1 MPVAVQGVVHGA
13 SVGIGTT
20 VTKGNGVDPTIG
32 VVGNSYIT
40 IDPQVSIDDLTL
52 GQFVAGNAGVA
63 TGTKII
69 GIDRSYRTIYLD
81 KPLVDNIQVATD
93 PSVTFSFGKISFT
106 NHGLKAETSST
117 LTLVLVTQ
125 LLNLMFTLY
134 LMYQTQMSL

>member
-20 VTKGNGVDPTIG
+20 VTKGNNTDPCIG
-32 VVGNSYIT
+32 IVGNSYIT

-69 GIDRSYRTIYLD
+69 GIDRSYRTIYFCL
-81 KPLVDNIQVATD
+81 LYTS
-93 PSVTFSFGKISFT
+93 PSPRDS
-106 NHGLKAETSST
+106 
-117 LTLVLVTQ
+117 
-125 LLNLMFTLY
+125 
-134 LMYQTQMSL
+134 